1 MLMHKRLFVLGLT
14 TVIGVLLF
22 WLGARYPD
30 LDRKA
35 LMAQS
40 ASVADTLSP
49 WPLLTVH
56 EAMPLIQ
63 KVLYSTVNWS
73 YANWQGMAFGI
84 LLGAVLLTVFR
95 YLSLKPATT
104 GWRESLY
111 GTLMGTPLGVCVNCA
126 APVFKGSLQSG
137 RVQLAMSAMIS
148 SPTLNVVVLTML
160 FSLFPFYLAAI
171 KLATVMIC
179 LFIVI
184 PLLARFIPVPSSM
197 PIDVKS
203 SSFLTSALPYIPIV
217 ASESWWQAC
226 QRGFIDYWQ
235 GLKFI
240 AIRTLPLMLIAGL
253 IGALVSHTIS
263 LDLFIDQEGF
273 LTVLLA
279 ACIGT
284 LLPVPIAFDVILVNA
299 LFHEG
304 LSPSVTAVLLA
315 TLGTFS
321 LLSFLVIWTSA
332 LRQWAMAMALAVIS
346 LGVGAGLFA
355 GWVHDSIY
363 LPTQLQGLQ
372 EQAAAQVAPPSVDI
386 HTLAPVKKDFIE
398 AKPLVFQKQFDV
410 GNIHISAVAFQAK
423 PDRIIGEFSQL
434 EGQSLGI
441 QRGYRFAVR
450 DYVDPFWIGRGI
462 ASGDIN
468 NDGWLDLAVATS
480 AGLELYVNGGGWFE
494 RQPFANN
501 LLDTFN
507 VYAVALVDLNNDA
520 ALDLFFTTFKNG
532 NYLILNQQGQFNANA
547 MVSVPNYGGIITVSP
562 GFGDIDQNG
571 FLDIINGNM
580 ALGVVTGSHHYAK
593 GRINSIV
600 FNQDLQFRE
609 VALETSS
616 GETMTTLV
624 SDVNNDGILDI
635 YFGNDFMVADRLLLG
650 TGRGFKPVTR
660 QDQMLAFTPFF
671 SMGADSG
678 DINNDLQLD
687 LLLTGTTVSEEFV
700 GQETIDGRDPADYRH
715 LKSNL
720 LAGCEAIADP
730 VQQNNC
736 KVTLPIDFTLY
747 ERQHFDL
754 DDCLSMGN
762 DVARQSCLLAV
773 TWQLITRTDQPVN
786 CDAQF
791 ASDVILKQTCE
802 VLQARQQRYQK
813 SDLQEAI
820 AQDNVNQLYQYQ
832 EGRFVNINQ
841 LQPDSFRHPGG
852 WTWNARI
859 ADFDNDG
866 WQDVFNV
873 EGTMSQQKTG
883 WNVFMHNQL
892 GKGFEEKSFSFHLD
906 DKFNQ
911 FSFTLMDYDH
921 DGDID
926 IMANSSQ
933 GPIRIFR
940 NDLTDNNA
948 IAFSLKDQLG
958 NAYAI
963 AAKIVI
969 HDELGRHQ
977 MREIKASGGYQ
988 SFDAPRVYF
997 GLGQSQGVRYII
1009 ITWPDQT
1016 TTEIHHF
1023 LPGGHLYRIERR
1035 KPGDGIQNG
1044 QIESL

>member
-1 MLMHKRLFVLGLT
+1 MLRHKRLFILGLT
-14 TVIGVLLF
+14 TLIGILLF

-49 WPLLTVH
+49 WPLFIID

-73 YANWQGMAFGI
+73 YANWQGMTFGI
-84 LLGAVLLTVFR
+84 LLGAVLLTMFR
-95 YLSLKPATT
+95 YVSLKSATT

-126 APVFKGSLQSG
+126 APVFKGTLQSG

-148 SPTLNVVVLTML
+148 SPTLNVVVLIML
-160 FSLFPFYLAAI
+160 FSLFPFYLVVI

-179 LFIVI
+179 LFVVI
-184 PLLARFIPVPSSM
+184 PLFARFIPARSSM
-197 PIDVKS
+197 PMNVKS
-203 SSFLTSALPYIPIV
+203 SGFLTSALPHIDV
-217 ASESWWQAC
+217 VVGESWWQAC
-226 QRGFIDYWQ
+226 RRSFLDFWQ

-240 AIRTLPLMLIAGL
+240 TIRTLPLMLIAGL
-253 IGALVSHTIS
+253 IGAFISQTIS
-263 LDLFIDQEGF
+263 LDLLIGQDGF
-273 LTVLLA
+273 FTVLLA
-279 ACIGT
+279 ALIGT

-332 LRQWAMAMALAVIS
+332 LRQWAVAMGLAVIS
-346 LGVGAGLFA
+346 LGISAGLFA

-363 LPTQLQGLQ
+363 LPAQLQGLQ
-372 EQAAAQVAPPSVDI
+372 EQAAIERVSPSVDI
-386 HTLAPVKKDFIE
+386 HTLAPIEKTSTEVKSLAFK
-398 AKPLVFQKQFDV
+398 KQSNV
-410 GNIHISAVAFQAK
+410 GNINISAVAFQAK
-423 PDRIIGEFSQL
+423 KDRIIGEFTQL
-434 EGQSLGI
+434 EGQFLGV

-480 AGLELYVNGGGWFE
+480 AGLELYVNRGGWFE
-494 RQPFANN
+494 RQSLENN
-501 LLDTFN
+501 LLDRLN

-520 ALDLFFTTFKNG
+520 ALDLFFTSFKHG
-532 NYLILNQQGQFNANA
+532 NYLLLNQQGQFNANA
-547 MVSVPNYGGIITVSP
+547 MVSVPNYDGIITVSP

-580 ALGVVTGSHHYAK
+580 ALGVVTGSHHYGK

-609 VALETSS
+609 AALETSS
-616 GETMTTLV
+616 GETMTTLI

-660 QDQMLAFTPFF
+660 QDSMLPFTPFF

-687 LLLTGTTVSEEFV
+687 FLLTGTTVSEAFV
-700 GQETIDGRDPADYRH
+700 GQEAIDGRDPADYAH
-715 LKSNL
+715 LTSSQFDR
-720 LAGCEAIADP
+720 CETIADP
-730 VQQNNC
+730 VQQQNC

-747 ERQHFDL
+747 EREHFEL
-754 DDCLSMGN
+754 DDCLSMAKG
-762 DVARQSCLLAV
+762 VVRQSCLLAV
-773 TWQLITRTDQPVN
+773 TWQLITRTDQSVQ
-786 CDAQF
+786 CDRQF
-791 ASDVILKQTCE
+791 ASDVTLKQTCE
-802 VLQARQQRYQK
+802 ILQARQQRYQK
-813 SDLQEAI
+813 ADLQGAI
-820 AQDNVNQLYQYQ
+820 AQDNRNLLYQYQ
-832 EGRFVNINQ
+832 DGRFVNMNQ

-873 EGTMSQQKTG
+873 EGSMRQQGTG

-892 GKGFEEKSFSFHLD
+892 GKRFEEKSFSFHLD

-926 IMANSSQ
+926 IIANSGQ
-933 GPIRIFR
+933 GPIRVFR
-940 NDLTDNNA
+940 NDLTDDNA
-948 IAFSLKDQLG
+948 IVFSLKDQLG
-958 NAYAI
+958 NSNAI
-963 AAKIVI
+963 GAKIVI
-969 HDELGRHQ
+969 HDELGRQQ

-988 SFDAPRVYF
+988 SFDAPRAYF
-997 GLGQSQGVRYII
+997 GLGKSQGVRYVV

-1016 TTEIHHF
+1016 TTELHNF
-1023 LPGGHLYRIERR
+1023 LAGGHLYRIERS
-1035 KPGDGIQNG
+1035 KPEG
-1044 QIESL
+1044 

>member
-1 MLMHKRLFVLGLT
+1 MLMHKRLFILGLT
-14 TVIGVLLF
+14 SLVGILLF

-49 WPLLTVH
+49 WPLFIID

-63 KVLYSTVNWS
+63 KVLYSTMNWS
-73 YANWQGMAFGI
+73 YANWQGMTFGI

-95 YLSLKPATT
+95 YLSLKPAMT

-126 APVFKGSLQSG
+126 APVFKGTLQSG
-137 RVQLAMSAMIS
+137 RVQLAMSAMMS

-171 KLATVMIC
+171 KLATVVIC
-179 LFIVI
+179 LFVVI
-184 PLLARFIPVPSSM
+184 PLFARFIPARSVM
-197 PIDVKS
+197 PMDMKS
-203 SSFLTSALPYIPIV
+203 SGFLTSILPYIPIV

-226 QRGFIDYWQ
+226 QRSFIDYGQ

-253 IGALVSHTIS
+253 IGALISHTIS
-263 LDLFIDQEGF
+263 LDLLIGQDDFFTIF
-273 LTVLLA
+273 LA
-279 ACIGT
+279 ALIGT

-299 LFHEG
+299 LFHDG
-304 LSPSVTAVLLA
+304 LSPSVTAVLLV
-315 TLGTFS
+315 TLGSFS
-321 LLSFLVIWTSA
+321 LLSFLVIWSSA
-332 LRQWAMAMALAVIS
+332 LRRWAIAMALAVIS
-346 LGVGAGLFA
+346 LGMGAGLLA
-355 GWVHDSIY
+355 GWVHDRIY

-372 EQAAAQVAPPSVDI
+372 EQAAIQITPPSVDV
-386 HTLAPVKKDFIE
+386 HTLAPIKKTSIE
-398 AKPLVFQKQFDV
+398 AKPLVFQKQSDV
-410 GNIHISAVAFQAK
+410 GHINISAAALHTK
-423 PDRIIGEFSQL
+423 SHRIIGAFTQL

-450 DYVDPFWIGRGI
+450 DYVDPFWMGRGI

-480 AGLELYVNGGGWFE
+480 AGLELYLNNGGEFE
-494 RQPFANN
+494 RQAMNSD
-501 LLDTFN
+501 LLDTLN

-520 ALDLFFTTFKNG
+520 ALDLFFTSFKHG
-532 NYLILNQQGQFNANA
+532 NYLILNQQGQFNAND
-547 MVSVPNYGGIITVSP
+547 MLKVPNYDGIITVSP

-580 ALGVVTGSHHYAK
+580 ALGVVTGSHHYGK

-600 FNQDLQFRE
+600 FNQDLKFRE
-609 VALETSS
+609 VALESHS
-616 GETMTTLV
+616 GETMTTLI

-650 TGRGFKPVTR
+650 TGRGFKAVTR
-660 QDQMLAFTPFF
+660 QDAILPFTPFF

-687 LLLTGTTVSEEFV
+687 FLLTGTTVSEAFV
-700 GQETIDGRDPADYRH
+700 GQEIIDGRDPADYGH
-715 LKSNL
+715 LRSSQL
-720 LAGCEAIADP
+720 DRCETMADP
-730 VQQNNC
+730 VQQQNC
-736 KVTLPIDFTLY
+736 IVTLPIDFTLY

-754 DDCLSMGN
+754 DDCLLMANG
-762 DVARQSCLLAV
+762 VVRQSCLLAV
-773 TWQLITRTDQPVN
+773 TWQLITRTDQPVP
-786 CDAQF
+786 CDTQF
-791 ASDVILKQTCE
+791 ANDVTLKQTCE
-802 VLQARQQRYQK
+802 ILQARQQRYQK
-813 SDLQEAI
+813 ADLQGAI
-820 AQDNVNQLYQYQ
+820 AQDNRNLLYQYQ
-832 EGRFVNINQ
+832 DGRFVNMNQ

-873 EGTMSQQKTG
+873 EGSLRQQGTG
-883 WNVFMHNQL
+883 WNVFMHNQQ

-911 FSFTLMDYDH
+911 FSFTLIDYDH

-926 IMANSSQ
+926 IIANSAQ
-933 GPIRIFR
+933 GPIRVFR

-948 IAFSLKDQLG
+948 IVLSLKDQLG
-958 NAYAI
+958 NPYAI
-963 AAKIVI
+963 GAKIVI
-969 HDELGRHQ
+969 HDELGRQQ

-997 GLGQSQGVRYII
+997 GLGQSQGVRYVA

-1016 TTEIHHF
+1016 KTELHDF
-1023 LPGGHLYRIERR
+1023 LPGGHFYRIERSQ
-1035 KPGDGIQNG
+1035 PGG
-1044 QIESL
+1044 